1 MNDAADIATLEGMLA
16 HTFTDR
22 ALALQALTRKSH
34 AHEAR
39 VQHNERLEFLGDSIL
54 QSATTLLLFERF
66 PDVPEGTLHW
76 LRTELVRTERVA
88 EMARRLGL
96 GPLLRV
102 GRGEE
107 KCGGRE
113 RESVLADALEAVLG
127 ALFLE
132 AGLPACKAR
141 VEQWIAADLDQFAVE
156 IAAKGHGDA
165 SKNARNR
172 LQELA
177 LERQLPEPRY
187 EELSVTGPA
196 HERMF
201 EYAVHLGDRLL
212 ATGRGASKK
221 SAAHEAASR
230 ALDVLRPPHAE
241 PTP

>member
-1 MNDAADIATLEGMLA
+1 MSDDADLATLEGMLA
-16 HTFTDR
+16 HTFADR
-22 ALALQALTRKSH
+22 VLALQALTRKSH

-39 VQHNERLEFLGDSIL
+39 VPHNERLEFLGDAIL
-54 QSATTLLLFERF
+54 QAATTLLLFERF

-96 GPLLRV
+96 GPLLRL
-102 GRGEE
+102 GRGED
-107 KCGGRE
+107 KTGGRD

-141 VEQWIAADLDQFAVE
+141 VEQWIEADLEKFAAE

-196 HERMF
+196 HERVF
-201 EYAVHLGDRLL
+201 EYAVHLGDRRL
-212 ATGRGASKK
+212 ATGCGASKK
-221 SAAHEAASR
+221 SAAHEAALR
-230 ALDVLRPPHAE
+230 ALEVLRSPE
-241 PTP
+241 PDAAS